1 VHTITVEKLKAR
13 FDSGETIQLVDCR
26 EPHEYEEFNLGG
38 LLLPLGKIQGMEI
51 DPIEAWKEEEVI
63 LHCHSGQRSMM
74 AALFLEAIG
83 FKNVVNLAGGVLAW
97 RELYGDTRPGS

>member
-1 VHTITVEKLKAR
+1 MRTITVDVLKQQMDAGEKIHL
-13 FDSGETIQLVDCR
+13 LDCR

-51 DPIEAWKEEEVI
+51 DAIEDWKEEEVI
-63 LHCHSGQRSMM
+63 LHCRSGQRSMM
-74 AALFLEAIG
+74 AALFLEAVG

-97 RELYGDTRPGS
+97 QERFGANRP